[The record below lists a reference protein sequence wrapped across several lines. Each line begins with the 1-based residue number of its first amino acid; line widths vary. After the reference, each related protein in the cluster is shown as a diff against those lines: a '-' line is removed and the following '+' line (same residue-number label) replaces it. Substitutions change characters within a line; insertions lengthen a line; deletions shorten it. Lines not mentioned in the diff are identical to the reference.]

1 MRTPSFPPL
10 GMGLILLGILLS
22 GCTAPSRRVYEA
34 VSRDARRSAQPSE
47 ENTPMQQAESIR
59 QTSFTAAASDGS
71 NEPGS
76 PLPSPTPVAPES
88 APDVPFAGAN
98 ELSADALVHQVLSR
112 NPSLAQMTAAWKAA
126 QARYP
131 QVTSLDDPMFG
142 TTLAPAAL
150 TTLPDS
156 SSGYR
161 FEVSQKYP
169 WFGKRQLRGE
179 NALAEANAAGDEVE
193 DMRLQLVESARLAF
207 FEYYLVHRAL
217 AVNREGLRLVRDFRQ
232 EADSRYREKL
242 ADLQDVYQA
251 DVEIGKQ
258 QERLVTLQRMREVAV
273 ARINT
278 LMHLPPDSPLPPPP
292 AELPAP
298 VEMPD
303 TTLLRS
309 AALARRPDLKVLSD
323 RIAADQANL
332 ALAKK
337 EFAPDIEVMA
347 AYDSFWSNPQ
357 QRAQIG
363 LKLNLPARLQ
373 RRYGAIA
380 EAQARLAGRKAEL
393 ARQADQVNLQVQ
405 EAAAQV
411 RESAGLVR
419 LNQQSILR
427 AADNN
432 VEAARVAYTKSRV
445 PFISLIEAQRNA
457 INLRDRYYEAVA
469 DYGRRLAT
477 LERVIGGPLD
487 PAPSVDANVP
497 CGPG

>member
-1 MRTPSFPPL
+1 LGLLLL
-10 GMGLILLGILLS
+10 GMLLV
-22 GCTAPSRRVYEA
+22 GCTAPSRRLPEA
-34 VSRDARRSAQPSE
+34 VSRDAQPTLENAPAQP
-47 ENTPMQQAESIR
+47 AETIR
-59 QTSFTAAASDGS
+59 QTGFTAAASD
-71 NEPGS
+71 EP
-76 PLPSPTPVAPES
+76 PPALPAPTPVAPES
-88 APDVPFAGAN
+88 PPDSPFAETK
-98 ELSADALVHQVLSR
+98 ELSADALVQQVLVR

-169 WFGKRQLRGE
+169 WFGKRQLRGA

-217 AVNREGLRLVRDFRQ
+217 AVNRAGLRKVRDFRE
-232 EADSRYREKL
+232 EAESRYRQTL
-242 ADLQDVYQA
+242 SPQQDIFQA

-258 QERLVTLQRMREVAV
+258 QERLVTLQRMREVAI

-309 AALARRPDLKVLSD
+309 TALARRPDLKVLSD

-411 RESAGLVR
+411 RESARLVR
-419 LNQQSILR
+419 LNRQTILR

-432 VEAARVAYTKSRV
+432 VEAARSAYGNGRV

-487 PAPSVDANVP
+487 PSPPSDGSVP
-497 CGPG
+497 CRPG